1 MKNFIKT
8 ALLLILT
15 VSLNA
20 NMLEDIKQRV
30 RTIGKQTPIDIALY
44 AKNPSTTCKLT
55 ITNKINPYKRDLTK
69 TKLKPIV
76 LEKGRYYREDI
87 NHLLKG
93 AYEFEYSWEKDGKFV
108 DSRLKTIRVFAYHDR
123 TLKIH
128 KKVDLTFLLKVPKS
142 CK

>member
-1 MKNFIKT
+1 MNNLIKIG
-8 ALLLILT
+8 LLLTLIA
-15 VSLNA
+15 SANA
-20 NMLEDIKQRV
+20 NMLENIKQKFK
-30 RTIGKQTPIDIALY
+30 TIGRQTPIDIALY
-44 AKNPSTTCKLT
+44 AKNPSTICSLT
-55 ITNKINPYKRDLTK
+55 ITNKINPYKRDITQS
-69 TKLKPIV
+69 KLKPIM

-93 AYEFEYSWEKDGKFV
+93 TYEFEYSWEKDGKFV

-128 KKVDLTFLLKVPKS
+128 KKVDLSFLLKIPKK